1 LSPTGSCVL
10 DNTRISSTLEVRRM
24 KKNAIYNLFKYAAV
38 AGNVLFVLW
47 MLSNGI
53 DEGFKGTIYQI
64 LSYIGLTLLLTLNT
78 VLLLQKDK
86 TSG

>member
-1 LSPTGSCVL
+1 
-10 DNTRISSTLEVRRM
+10 M
-24 KKNAIYNLFKYAAV
+24 KKDAVDNLFKYAAV

-53 DEGFKGTIYQI
+53 NEGFKGTIYQI
-64 LSYIGLTLLLTLNT
+64 VSYIGLTLLLTLNT

>member
-1 LSPTGSCVL
+1 
-10 DNTRISSTLEVRRM
+10 M
-24 KKNAIYNLFKYAAV
+24 KTNAVYNLFKYAAV

-47 MLSNGI
+47 MLLSGI
-53 DEGFKGTIYQI
+53 DEGFTATIYEI
-64 LSYIGLTLLLTLNT
+64 ASYIGLTLLLTLNT

>member
-1 LSPTGSCVL
+1 
-10 DNTRISSTLEVRRM
+10 M
-24 KKNAIYNLFKYAAV
+24 KKNGVYNLSKHAAI

-47 MLSNGI
+47 ILRNGI
-53 DEGFKGTIYQI
+53 DEGFRGTIYEI
-64 LSYIGLTLLLTLNT
+64 LSYVGLTLLLTFNT

>member
-1 LSPTGSCVL
+1 
-10 DNTRISSTLEVRRM
+10 M
-24 KKNAIYNLFKYAAV
+24 KKDAVDNLFKYAAV

-53 DEGFKGTIYQI
+53 NEGFKGTIYQI
-64 LSYIGLTLLLTLNT
+64 VSYIGLTLLLTRNT
-78 VLLLQKDK
+78 VLLLQIDK

>member
-1 LSPTGSCVL
+1 
-10 DNTRISSTLEVRRM
+10 M
-24 KKNAIYNLFKYAAV
+24 KKNAVYNLFKYVAV

-47 MLSNGI
+47 MLANGI
-53 DEGFKGTIYQI
+53 DEGFKGTIYEI
-64 LSYIGLTLLLTLNT
+64 ASYIGLTLLLTLNT